1 MCEQGHSQVQL
12 EEGSRQGLAL
22 TWAPP
27 MAATPQSQQYHP
39 LPPTTHVPGR
49 EGRRQPRASV
59 TGHSLLPSG
68 EMLLRE
74 GEVGTSAIHH
84 QERAGYI

>member
-1 MCEQGHSQVQL
+1 MTGIT
-12 EEGSRQGLAL
+12 LAL
-22 TWAPP
+22 EFIVMDEDSGSTVSAGQYG
-27 MAATPQSQQYHP
+27 TLQGGTQQYHP